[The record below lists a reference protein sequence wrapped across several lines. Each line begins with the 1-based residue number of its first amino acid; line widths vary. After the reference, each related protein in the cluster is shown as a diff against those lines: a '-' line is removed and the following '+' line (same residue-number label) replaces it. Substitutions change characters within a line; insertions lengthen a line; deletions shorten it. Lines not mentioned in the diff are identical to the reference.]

1 MTDAISSA
9 IAASALAPLQSA
21 TSALAPLESAT
32 GALAPLQTATGGDP
46 TVVLLALAA
55 LFVATILSIYL
66 ALRLYRGY
74 RDGGAPGM
82 AMLGVGLVCLTTV
95 PMILRVVLGSVPGL
109 AGTTR
114 LLLVTA
120 SQLLGLLLILGVVYG
135 GR

>member
-1 MTDAISSA
+1 MTGTIATTASASSFLA
-9 IAASALAPLQSA
+9 AGSGLASHPAASALAPLQ
-21 TSALAPLESAT
+21 TT
-32 GALAPLQTATGGDP
+32 TGGDP

-82 AMLGVGLVCLTTV
+82 ALLGVGLVLLTTV
-95 PMILRVVLGSVPGL
+95 PMVLRVALGSVPGL
-109 AGTTR
+109 GGTTR